1 MRAVAG
7 SHPLVLVVE
16 DLRPGGAGRG
26 GRRPG
31 SGGPPARAGRGG
43 WEAYGHL
50 AEHGLALLGAGRC
63 LRRLGRPEAAA
74 RLRAA
79 RAVFERLRAGPL
91 REEAGAWLPGA
102 AAG

>member
-1 MRAVAG
+1 MLAEADGDREAAVRLHEQA
-7 SHPLVLVVE
+7 
-16 DLRPGGAGRG
+16 A
-26 GRRPG
+26 
-31 SGGPPARAGRGG
+31 AA

>member
-1 MRAVAG
+1 
-7 SHPLVLVVE
+7 VVE

-26 GRRPG
+26 GRRLE
-31 SGGPPARAGRGG
+31 AAVRLHEQAAAA

-50 AEHGLALLGAGRC
+50 AEQGLALLGAGRC

-91 REEAGAWLPGA
+91 R
-102 AAG
+102 